1 MIRRFIILII
11 ALILSYII
19 WWVGPMIA
27 IGNFYP
33 LARVLVRQIIIGI
46 ILFWAL
52 WPFVAF
58 LFSRLFRFLRTP
70 LPKPKKKIIQL
81 DRVTARFTDAI
92 RTLQF
97 IALAGKKT
105 RSERMKIHLS
115 REYINN
121 KPWFVVMGPAGCGKT
136 SVIYDS
142 GEQFLLSEQ
151 YGLSR
156 TTDVGPTVD
165 CNWWL
170 TERAVYIDTAG
181 EWVQMHGQSD
191 DAGNARQKLYAL
203 IRKHRRYPGIDGI
216 ILCADIGTLLY
227 APLTER
233 KSLADTLR
241 IRILEM
247 AALFQSDIPVY
258 LLLNNI
264 DHLPGGEAFLN
275 IADDDLLAGG
285 LGIKL
290 QCTDDHR
297 NNFIH
302 DENTYHQF
310 QIRVSNYILETLHN
324 VPDDGLRHQLLL
336 FIESLGALQ
345 KPLFSFL
352 EQIFPASATGYTGCL
367 RQLWMG
373 STIPLIARESLYNA
387 EADGLFDERQSGGM
401 YLPAL
406 TQAITE
412 RGVLN
417 SARYRPL
424 RNKLFSAAR
433 YFAVTAGLLAAVM
446 LLSSRYFWE
455 SDFIAYASARFEET
469 KRIVRD
475 IPVTS
480 QFNDDL
486 IAAYEQLGYINTQ
499 FLESS
504 PPLLTP
510 YFEHKLLSSA
520 MEKTYRR
527 HLYKI
532 FWPAVEN
539 YIANELKQSA
549 FNGNTDAYDTLKV
562 YLMMVYPSY
571 REPEALENW
580 FMIRWDNYAVQG
592 YTENDRRLFRYHL
605 HELFS
610 DTSSTAPVAKM
621 NAELVRIARVNA
633 MKTPIHLRVV
643 NRIKDKPLPAGI
655 QNISL
660 ADAAGPSVS
669 LMLRRKSTN
678 TVTDTAVSGFYTK
691 AGYRDVFLPQ
701 LQDAATD
708 MISEE
713 NWVLSDNTE
722 KRGDIGTQEAIQTL
736 SNEALKAY
744 LSEYANQWDSFLK
757 DIRVRPIS
765 DLDDAAQLARQFT
778 EPSSPL
784 TGLVQFAIDETTLS
798 RENQQD
804 ATGWFARQ
812 ENKLTQT
819 RRSLLDGVS
828 NDRAAGSTPEKS
840 LEARF
845 EALHRLRQAETAGAN
860 DPLFSA
866 FDQVYNKLA
875 TLSASLRA
883 GQILPQNGEINRLR
897 DDMLRQPEPVRSVM
911 MDLLSTGEKQS
922 LQKSKENLSR
932 GASSIASDS
941 CRTTISGRYP
951 FNRGAREEV
960 GIGDFTRMF
969 GRGGAIQSFFDE
981 NLAAYVNTGATPW
994 QIHPGSRGVVS
1005 ARTVASFENAARIR
1019 DSFFDPSGSMSMS
1032 MIIRPIS
1039 LSPSVLEAVLD
1050 IDGQIIRYS
1059 HGYQEPV
1066 KINWPGP
1073 KGGIYTR
1080 LTFKTQD
1087 GQVETVSF
1095 DGPWALFRMYDAGNP
1110 AQLSSNSRQL
1120 TMAMGQVK
1128 GFFIVELNSTMK
1140 DYPLWSRALKQFSCP
1155 GNI

>member
-1 MIRRFIILII
+1 MIRRFLILII
-11 ALILSYII
+11 ALIVCYAI
-19 WWVGPMIA
+19 WWVGPIVA
-27 IGNFYP
+27 IGTFYP
-33 LARVLVRQIIIGI
+33 LAGVLVRQIIIGI

-52 WPFVAF
+52 WPFMAF
-58 LFSRLFRFLRTP
+58 FFSRIFRFLRTP
-70 LPKPKKKIIQL
+70 LPKPRKKIIQL
-81 DRVTARFTDAI
+81 DRVTARFTDAV

-97 IALAGKKT
+97 ICLAGKKT
-105 RSERMKIHLS
+105 RQQRMKIHLS
-115 REYINN
+115 REYINE
-121 KPWFVVMGPAGCGKT
+121 KPWFVVMGPPGCGKT

-151 YGLSR
+151 YGLAR
-156 TTDVGPTVD
+156 TTDIGPTQD

-170 TERAVYIDTAG
+170 TERAVWIDTAG
-181 EWVQMHGQSD
+181 EWVQLHGQSD
-191 DAGNARQKLYAL
+191 DAGFARQKLFSL

-216 ILCADIGTLLY
+216 ILCADVSTLLY

-247 AALFQSDIPVY
+247 ASIFQSDIPVY

-275 IADDDLLAGG
+275 IVDDNLLNGG
-285 LGIKL
+285 LGINLK
-290 QCTDDHR
+290 CTDDHR
-297 NNFIH
+297 NNFID
-302 DENTYHQF
+302 DEDAYHGLQV
-310 QIRVSNYILETLHN
+310 RVSNYILEMLHN

-336 FIESLGALQ
+336 FIESLGALR

-352 EQIFPASATGYTGCL
+352 EQIFPASVTGYTGCL
-367 RQLWMG
+367 RQLWLG
-373 STIPLIARESLYNA
+373 STTSLMPRETLYDP
-387 EADGLFDERQSGGM
+387 EADGLFDERQSGAM

-412 RGVLN
+412 RGVLHT
-417 SARYRPL
+417 ARYRPL
-424 RNKLFSAAR
+424 RSKIFAAGR
-433 YFAVTAGLLAAVM
+433 YSLAVVSLLALLL

-455 SDFIAYASARFEET
+455 SDFISYATARFEET

-480 QFNDDL
+480 QINDDL

-504 PPLLTP
+504 PPLMTP
-510 YFEHKLLSSA
+510 YFEHTLLSNA
-520 MEKTYRR
+520 MAQTYRR
-527 HLYKI
+527 HLYKS

-539 YIANELKQSA
+539 YIANELKQGA
-549 FNGNTDAYDTLKV
+549 LNGDADVYDTLKV

-571 REPEALENW
+571 REPQALEDW

-592 YTENDRRLFRYHL
+592 YTESDRRLFRYHL

-610 DTSSTAPVAKM
+610 DTSSTAPAAKM
-621 NAELVRIARVNA
+621 NSELLRIARVNS

-643 NRIKDKPLPAGI
+643 NRIKDKPLPASI
-655 QNISL
+655 RNISL

-678 TVTDTAVSGFYTK
+678 TVTDTAVPGFYTR

-701 LQDAATD
+701 LQEAATD
-708 MISEE
+708 MIREE
-713 NWVLSDNTE
+713 NWVLRDGQE
-722 KRGDIGTQEAIQTL
+722 KRNDPGTQEAIQTL
-736 SNEALKAY
+736 AAEALNAY
-744 LSEYANQWDSFLK
+744 LSEYANQWDRFLG

-765 DLDDAAQLARQFT
+765 DLDDAAQLARQFS

-784 TGLVQFAIDETTLS
+784 TNLVQFAINETMLS
-798 RENQQD
+798 RESRED
-804 ATGWFARQ
+804 VSGWFAQQ
-812 ENKLTQT
+812 ENRLTQT
-819 RRSLLDGVS
+819 RRSLLDGIS
-828 NDRAAGSTPEKS
+828 NERATGTTPEKN

-845 EALHRLRQAETAGAN
+845 EALHRLRQSATAGSN
-860 DPLFSA
+860 DPLFSVS
-866 FDQVYNKLA
+866 DQVYSKLA
-875 TLSASLRA
+875 TVSASLRA
-883 GQILPQNGEINRLR
+883 GKILPQNSEISRLR
-897 DDMLRQPEPVRSVM
+897 DDMARQPEPVRSVM
-911 MDLLSTGEKQS
+911 MDLLSTGEQQS

-951 FNRGAREEV
+951 FNRNAREEA

-969 GRGGAIQSFFDE
+969 GRGGAIQVFFDE
-981 NLAAYVNTGATPW
+981 NLAAYVNTGTAPW
-994 QIHPGSRGVVS
+994 QIHAGSRGVVS
-1005 ARTVASFENAARIR
+1005 ARTVVSFENAARIR
-1019 DSFFDPSGSMSMS
+1019 DAFFNPAGEMSMS
-1032 MIIRPIS
+1032 MIIRPVS
-1039 LSPSVLEAVLD
+1039 LSPSILEAVLD

-1073 KGGIYTR
+1073 KGGIYVR

-1087 GQVETVSF
+1087 GRVETVSF

-1110 AQLSSNSRQL
+1110 VQLSSNSRQL
-1120 TMAMGQVK
+1120 TIAMSAVK